1 MQADRNAG
9 CRSGSQVTEAEVGG
23 PSRPTPGSPAPP
35 SGGTGGNAPTAPGQN
50 FPGPLGELWCLFTL
64 KREGEKKAGKE
75 SGKEGEKAG
84 FRADR

>member
-23 PSRPTPGSPAPP
+23 PSRPTLWRYGREC
-35 SGGTGGNAPTAPGQN
+35 APTAPGQN

-64 KREGEKKAGKE
+64 KREGEKKAGKG
-75 SGKEGEKAG
+75 SGKEGERAG
-84 FRADR
+84 F